1 MGFIYEERLLDS
13 PYVETITHGR
23 TEGNGSSLRPAETHW
38 HMVFVKYNGKTQVI
52 VAGPLTTSGIVSYT
66 EGAEIIW
73 VKFQL
78 GTFMPH
84 LPTRKLL
91 EAQTSLP
98 EASGR
103 SFWLHGST
111 WQFPNYESVD
121 TFIDRLVR
129 KDVLARDPLVNAVLQ
144 DRPHEMSSRTVRHRF
159 LQATGLTQS
168 QIRQAERAKRA
179 EALLLQGTS
188 ILDTVHEAGYFDQPH
203 LTRSLKQW
211 IGQTPAQITRRC
223 KSEKLAI

>member
-1 MGFIYEERLLDS
+1 MGFIYEERLSDS

-23 TEGNGSSLRPAETHW
+23 TEGEGSSLRPAETHW
-38 HMVFVKYNGKTQVI
+38 HMVFVRHNGKIQLMV
-52 VAGPLTTSGIVSYT
+52 VGPLTTSGIVSYT

-73 VKFQL
+73 IKFQL

-91 EAQTSLP
+91 DKQMSLP

-111 WQFPNYESVD
+111 WQFPDYENVD

-129 KDVLARDPLVNAVLQ
+129 NDVLVRDSVVNAVLQ
-144 DRPHEMSSRTVRHRF
+144 DHPQKMTSRTVRHHF
-159 LQATGLTQS
+159 LQSTGLTQS
-168 QIRQAERAKRA
+168 YIHQVERAKRA
-179 EALLLQGTS
+179 EELLLQGKS
-188 ILDTVHEAGYFDQPH
+188 ILDTVHEADYFDQPH
-203 LTRSLKQW
+203 LTRSMKQL
-211 IGQTPAQITRRC
+211 IGQTPAQIVREYRA
-223 KSEKLAI
+223 EKLAI

>member
-1 MGFIYEERLLDS
+1 MSFIYEERLSDS

-23 TEGNGSSLRPAETHW
+23 TEGEGSSLRPAETHW
-38 HMVFVKYNGKTQVI
+38 HMVFVRYLGKAQLI

-73 VKFQL
+73 IKFQL

-84 LPTRKLL
+84 LPTRQLL
-91 EAQTSLP
+91 DGQTSLP

-111 WQFPNYESVD
+111 WQFPDYENVD

-129 KDVLARDPLVNAVLQ
+129 NDVLVRDSVVNAVLQ
-144 DRPHEMSSRTVRHRF
+144 NHPQEMASRTVRHRF

-168 QIRQAERAKRA
+168 YIRQVERAKRA
-179 EALLLQGTS
+179 EELLWQGKS

-203 LTRSLKQW
+203 LTRSMKQL
-211 IGQTPAQITRRC
+211 IGQTPAQIVREYRA
-223 KSEKLAI
+223 EKLAI

>member
-1 MGFIYEERLLDS
+1 
-13 PYVETITHGR
+13 
-23 TEGNGSSLRPAETHW
+23 
-38 HMVFVKYNGKTQVI
+38 MVFVRYNGKVQLMV
-52 VAGPLTTSGIVSYT
+52 VGPLTTSGIVSYT

-73 VKFQL
+73 IKFQL

-91 EAQTSLP
+91 DGQTSLP

-111 WQFPNYESVD
+111 WQFPDYENVD

-129 KDVLARDPLVNAVLQ
+129 NDVLVRDSVVNAVLQ
-144 DRPHEMSSRTVRHRF
+144 DHPQEIASRTVRHHF

-168 QIRQAERAKRA
+168 YISQVERAKRA
-179 EALLLQGTS
+179 QELLLQGKS

-203 LTRSLKQW
+203 LTRSMKQL
-211 IGQTPAQITRRC
+211 IGQTPAQIVREYRA
-223 KSEKLAI
+223 EKPAI

>member
-1 MGFIYEERLLDS
+1 MSFIYEERLSDS

-23 TEGNGSSLRPAETHW
+23 TEGEGSSLRPAETHW
-38 HMVFVKYNGKTQVI
+38 HMVFVRYHGKAQLI

-73 VKFQL
+73 IKFQL

-84 LPTRKLL
+84 LPTRQLL
-91 EAQTSLP
+91 DGQTSLP

-111 WQFPNYESVD
+111 WQFPDYENVD

-129 KDVLARDPLVNAVLQ
+129 NDVLVRDSVVNAVLQ
-144 DRPHEMSSRTVRHRF
+144 NHPQEMASRTVRHRF

-168 QIRQAERAKRA
+168 YIRQVERAKRA
-179 EALLLQGTS
+179 EELLWQGKS

-203 LTRSLKQW
+203 LTRSMKQL
-211 IGQTPAQITRRC
+211 IGQTPAQIVREYRA
-223 KSEKLAI
+223 EKLAI